1 MAEYTR
7 RVRQD
12 GMVEI
17 TKSDDKVSF
26 VCCVL
31 DPSKPNQIEHAMQD
45 WEQMMANVQNKLC
58 GRPVK

>member
-1 MAEYTR
+1 MAEYER

-17 TKSDDKVSF
+17 IKSDGEVSV

-58 GRPVK
+58 GKSAS